1 MEPIKKSWATVFAKF
16 LRAYAITLLFATA
29 ITKIGSDFPA
39 IFAGRLSY
47 LFFYGVGSSSI
58 FALIGLV
65 VELLV
70 KRQAF
75 EG

>member
-1 MEPIKKSWATVFAKF
+1 MQ
-16 LRAYAITLLFATA
+16 RATA
-29 ITKIGSDFPA
+29 RRLLPAYRFAPASLTLARSVKTKIGSDFSA
-39 IFAGRLSY
+39 TFAGRLSY